1 MAKHN
6 FTVIRKSGRTSW
18 HGDTEYRTV
27 LDLVYADFRTAGRN
41 WDAPNMLLMD
51 GKVVVESGF
60 ADMAWKY
67 GERRR
72 ELFLGL
78 EEAIEAEFTP
88 DWLDPQDARRTGQGG
103 GDDVG

>member
-6 FTVIRKSGRTSW
+6 FTVIRDSGRTSW
-18 HGDTEYRTV
+18 HGDTEYRAV
-27 LDLVYADFRTAGRN
+27 LDLVYADFRTAGSN

-72 ELFLGL
+72 QLSLGV

-88 DWLDPQDARRTGQGG
+88 DWLDPQAARRADREGG
-103 GDDVG
+103 A

>member
-1 MAKHN
+1 
-6 FTVIRKSGRTSW
+6 
-18 HGDTEYRTV
+18 
-27 LDLVYADFRTAGRN
+27 
-41 WDAPNMLLMD
+41 MLLMD

-72 ELFLGL
+72 QLFLGV

-88 DWLDPQDARRTGQGG
+88 DWLDPQATRRTGQADEGG
-103 GDDVG
+103 WG

>member
-6 FTVIRKSGRTSW
+6 FTVIRDSGRTSW
-18 HGDTEYRTV
+18 HGDTEDRTV
-27 LDLVYADFRTAGRN
+27 LDLVYADFRTAGSN

-72 ELFLGL
+72 QLFLGV

-88 DWLDPQDARRTGQGG
+88 DWLDPQAARHTGQ
-103 GDDVG
+103 

>member
-6 FTVIRKSGRTSW
+6 FTVIRDSGRTSW
-18 HGDTEYRTV
+18 HGDTEYRAV
-27 LDLVYADFRTAGRN
+27 LDLVYADFRTAGSN

-72 ELFLGL
+72 QLFLGV
-78 EEAIEAEFTP
+78 EEAIEAEFNGPTGSIRKPPAAP
-88 DWLDPQDARRTGQGG
+88 DREA
-103 GDDVG
+103 GDE

>member
-6 FTVIRKSGRTSW
+6 FTIIRYSGHTSW
-18 HGDTEYRTV
+18 HGDTEYRAI

-103 GDDVG
+103 GDA